1 MLWCRRFDVPVAG
14 TECTGGSLGPDQA
27 PNEDP
32 LMTRHPLA
40 QRHRPTRSP
49 RRGFTLI
56 ELLVVIA
63 IIALLI
69 SVLLPALGEA
79 REAARTTVCQSNLRQ
94 LVVAQASYANE
105 YKEAFAG
112 SAITSGYDALSGFGQ
127 PARFNGIAVQAW
139 DHHGPLAAHM
149 GMQGPGEGMEM
160 GDPNAESL
168 RAQRFDWYR
177 TGARPFI
184 CPSNNILAVPYPNP
198 NNPTWKSGRML
209 SYNMSTQITSTE
221 EGTARGGTNNRI
233 SAGIDR
239 RGFRPFMDKIGT
251 AHMKAAFFE
260 GHRYAVAN
268 TEPDFD
274 HSLTAGFGG
283 AFGGTGP
290 WFNDNKELD
299 RRIAPGEPLAGQIPG
314 AFDARRWAFRH
325 GSRKVDARSG
335 TSGAQVRG
343 NVSFWDGRVE
353 ILTDLKAT
361 EPNIWFPT
369 GTRLNVNGRRLET
382 WRGTQDDYPS
392 QTGSNGEYAVP

>member
-1 MLWCRRFDVPVAG
+1 MAR
-14 TECTGGSLGPDQA
+14 
-27 PNEDP
+27 
-32 LMTRHPLA
+32 
-40 QRHRPTRSP
+40 RHRPS
-49 RRGFTLI
+49 GFTLI

-94 LVVAQASYANE
+94 LVQAQASYANE

-112 SAITSGYDALSGFGQ
+112 GAITSGYMALTGFGQ

-139 DHHGPLAAHM
+139 DSHGPLAAHM
-149 GMQGPGEGMEM
+149 GMQGPGEGMDPA
-160 GDPNAESL
+160 DPNAEQI

-177 TGARPFI
+177 TSLRIFI
-184 CPSNNILAVPYPNP
+184 CPSNNILAVAYPNP
-198 NNPTWKSGRML
+198 NNPVWKAGRML

-221 EGTARGGTNNRI
+221 EGPARGGTNNRL

-239 RGFRPFMDKIGT
+239 RGFRPYLDKIGT

-260 GHRYAVAN
+260 GHRYAMAN
-268 TEPDFD
+268 QEPDFD
-274 HSLTAGFGG
+274 HALTAAFGG

-290 WFNDNKELD
+290 WYNDNKELD
-299 RRIAPGEPLAGQIPG
+299 RRVAPGEPLAGQIPG

-325 GSRKVDARSG
+325 GSRKVDARQG

-353 ILTDLKAT
+353 ILSDLKAT
-361 EPNIWFPT
+361 DPNIWFPT

-382 WRGTQDDYPS
+382 WRGTQAEFPA
-392 QTGSNGEYAVP
+392 QTGANGEYIVP